1 MSDIEFIPVKHIYDI
16 RKIIPKHQMAFFISK
31 SRDKILDENGSVLY
45 FAYTLQDLRRLKED
59 LEEDLIKEDLP
70 YIREITREFIET
82 IDKLISIYEE
92 EDAYGMYIPT
102 RHYR

>member
-1 MSDIEFIPVKHIYDI
+1 
-16 RKIIPKHQMAFFISK
+16 MAFFISK
-31 SRDKILDENGSVLY
+31 ARDKILDEDGSVLY

-70 YIREITREFIET
+70 HIREITREFIET
-82 IDKLISIYEE
+82 IDKLIAIYEE

>member
-1 MSDIEFIPVKHIYDI
+1 
-16 RKIIPKHQMAFFISK
+16 MAFFISK
-31 SRDKILDENGSVLY
+31 SRDKILDEDGSVLY

-82 IDKLISIYEE
+82 IDKLIAIYEE

>member
-1 MSDIEFIPVKHIYDI
+1 MSDITFIPVKHKHDI

-31 SRDKILDENGSVLY
+31 ARDKILDEDGSVLY
-45 FAYTLQDLRRLKED
+45 FAYTFQDLRRLKD
-59 LEEDLIKEDLP
+59 DLIGLP
-70 YIREITREFIET
+70 YTEEIIET
-82 IDKLISIYEE
+82 IDKLIAIYER